1 MKLVNAFGPL
11 LHGTYGARFPRW
23 SKVSGSRVGRKA
35 KVDCHT
41 TNRRLA
47 NSPGGART
55 WVPSGAR
62 AVPSLTGRDRD
73 CKRAG
78 PRYRQQIPV
87 SDKSLVIVES
97 PAKAKTI
104 AAFLGSEFIVES
116 SIGHI
121 RDLPRRASDVPP
133 KFKKTAWA
141 RLGVDVDNDFKPL
154 YIIDGDKKDHIQRL
168 KTLLAGAGKL
178 YLATDEDREGES
190 IAWHLL
196 EVLNPKVPVLRM
208 AFHEITKKAI
218 EQAIQNPR
226 DIDQRL
232 VNAQEA
238 RRILDR
244 LYGYEVSPVLWKKV
258 MPKLSAGRVQSVST
272 RMVVDRE
279 AARMR
284 FVLAKYWD
292 IDATFETDLNGKGA
306 GSKGDG
312 VKGDGSKDSAAKDG
326 PSQFVATLVSVGGQ
340 RIATG
345 KDFDENGQLVRKD
358 ALILSEER
366 ARDLVVKL
374 GSSSFTVR
382 GVEQKPYR
390 RSPAAPFMTST
401 LQQEASRKLRFS
413 SARTMR
419 AAQDL
424 YEAGY
429 ITYMR
434 TDSTTLSDTALSAA
448 RSLIKELYGDEYLP
462 EKPRRYANKVK
473 NAQEAHEAIRPAGD
487 SFAHPSKVD
496 AEMGGDRGK
505 LYELIWKR
513 TVACQMEDS
522 RGQSVKLAIA
532 AVVDSEQLE
541 FAVTGNTITFP
552 GFLRAYVEGSDDPT
566 QELEQRERP
575 LPAVSEGQALEGVG
589 FEPKGHETQPPPR
602 YTEASL
608 VKALEEHGVGRP
620 STYASI
626 ISTIQQRG
634 YVWKKGSALVPSFKA
649 FAVVQLLEKHFS
661 DLVDYAF
668 TARMEDELDGIA
680 AGREDAVPWLKRFY
694 FGENDNGAP
703 EGRER
708 RADGKGDRKDDG
720 EPRALSVG
728 LRTLVAERLNEIDA
742 RAINSLPLGQD
753 DEGREV
759 IIRVGRYGPYLQRG
773 EETASIPEDLPP
785 DEMTLAKATELL
797 SAPSGDR
804 LLGTDPASGLP
815 VYVRSGRFGSYVQLG
830 EAGGKEK
837 PRTGSLLKSME
848 PSSMTLD
855 DALQMLSLPRV
866 VGEHPEKKEP
876 ITAQLGRYGPY
887 LSCGKDSRSLEK
899 EEEVFTIDL
908 ERALSLLAQP
918 KTRGNQRKAAEPI
931 KELGIDEYS
940 QAVITLREGRFG
952 LYVTDGETNASL
964 RKGDTPEGIDNARAQ
979 ELLHQRRER
988 APVKKK
994 RAKKKAVA
1002 APAKGAKAAAK
1013 KAGKVKSKASAG
1025 NGIAGDGLAG
1035 DGLAGDGA
1043 DEVPAQKAPASK
1055 RTAPKQAA
1063 SKQAAPKKVAA
1074 KKASKKA
1081 VAKKAVKTKGK
1092 SNGAKVAP
1100 RKPPAAPEAADSAE

>member
-1 MKLVNAFGPL
+1 VP
-11 LHGTYGARFPRW
+11 AR
-23 SKVSGSRVGRKA
+23 V
-35 KVDCHT
+35 T
-41 TNRRLA
+41 
-47 NSPGGART
+47 
-55 WVPSGAR
+55 
-62 AVPSLTGRDRD
+62 
-73 CKRAG
+73 CKK
-78 PRYRQQIPV
+78 PV

-104 AAFLGSEFIVES
+104 AAFLGPEFIVES

-133 KFKKTAWA
+133 KYKKESWA
-141 RLGVDVDNDFKPL
+141 RLGVDVDHDFKPL
-154 YIIDGDKKDHIQRL
+154 YIIDADKKEHIQRL
-168 KTLLAGAGKL
+168 KTLLAGASTL

-196 EVLNPKVPVLRM
+196 EVLDPKVPVLRM

-272 RMVVDRE
+272 RMVVERE

-284 FVLAKYWD
+284 FVIASYWD
-292 IDATFETDLNGKGA
+292 IDATFETADGGKE
-306 GSKGDG
+306 
-312 VKGDGSKDSAAKDG
+312 G
-326 PSQFVATLVSVGGQ
+326 PSKFVATLVTIDGQ

-345 KDFDENGQLVRKD
+345 KDFDEDGKLERKD
-358 ALILSEER
+358 ALVLTEQRAGELVTALSGQSFE
-366 ARDLVVKL
+366 VK
-374 GSSSFTVR
+374 S
-382 GVEQKPYR
+382 VEQKPNR
-390 RSPAAPFMTST
+390 RSPAPPFMTST

-434 TDSTTLSDTALSAA
+434 TDSTTLSDTALTAA

-462 EKPRRYANKVK
+462 EKPRFYANKVK

-487 SFAHPSKVD
+487 SFHHPSKVD
-496 AEMGGDRGK
+496 GEMGGDRSK

-522 RGQSVKLAIA
+522 RGQSVKIGISTR
-532 AVVDSEQLE
+532 VDGQNLD

-575 LPAVSEGQALEGVG
+575 LPAVSEGQKLEGLG

-608 VKALEEHGVGRP
+608 VKRLEELGVGRP

-680 AGREDAVPWLKRFY
+680 AGREEAVPWLKRFY
-694 FGENDNGAP
+694 FGEGSLGASP
-703 EGRER
+703 SPKRKDG
-708 RADGKGDRKDDG
+708 DGKESEG
-720 EPRALSVG
+720 RALSVG

-742 RAINSLPLGQD
+742 RAINSLPLGKDSQ
-753 DEGREV
+753 GRDV
-759 IIRVGRYGPYLQRG
+759 IIRVGRYGPYLQR
-773 EETASIPEDLPP
+773 EDVTASIPEDLPP
-785 DEMTLAKATELL
+785 DELTLAKANELL
-797 SAPSGDR
+797 EAPSGDR
-804 LLGTDPASGLP
+804 LLGNHPEDDLP

-837 PRTGSLLKSME
+837 PRTGSLLKSMLPAE
-848 PSSMTLD
+848 MTLE
-855 DALQMLSLPRV
+855 DALKMLSLPRV
-866 VGEHPEKKEP
+866 IGVHPEKNEP

-887 LSCGKDSRSLEK
+887 ISCGKDSRSLEK
-899 EEEVFTIDL
+899 EEDVFSVEL
-908 ERALSLLAQP
+908 PAALALLAQP
-918 KTRGNQRKAAEPI
+918 KTRGGQRKAAEPI
-931 KELGIDEYS
+931 KELGTDEYS
-940 QAVITLREGRFG
+940 GGVITLREGRFG

-964 RKGDTPEGIDNARAQ
+964 RKGDMPEGIDNARAQ

-994 RAKKKAVA
+994 RVKKKAVA
-1002 APAKGAKAAAK
+1002 SEKVGKATAKKAGKGKAKAAPDEADADDAEALDESDNDEAPSPKAAAAK
-1013 KAGKVKSKASAG
+1013 KAAPKKAGKKAPQKKLVAKKTGKSSDSPKKANAS
-1025 NGIAGDGLAG
+1025 
-1035 DGLAGDGA
+1035 
-1043 DEVPAQKAPASK
+1043 KPASK
-1055 RTAPKQAA
+1055 
-1063 SKQAAPKKVAA
+1063 
-1074 KKASKKA
+1074 KKA
-1081 VAKKAVKTKGK
+1081 
-1092 SNGAKVAP
+1092 
-1100 RKPPAAPEAADSAE
+1100 PEPENIGDTAE

>member
-1 MKLVNAFGPL
+1 
-11 LHGTYGARFPRW
+11 
-23 SKVSGSRVGRKA
+23 
-35 KVDCHT
+35 
-41 TNRRLA
+41 
-47 NSPGGART
+47 
-55 WVPSGAR
+55 
-62 AVPSLTGRDRD
+62 
-73 CKRAG
+73 
-78 PRYRQQIPV
+78 V

-121 RDLPRRASDVPP
+121 RDLPKRASDVPL
-133 KFKKTAWA
+133 KYKKTAWA

-154 YIIDGDKKDHIQRL
+154 YVIDGDKKEHIQRL
-168 KTLLAGAGKL
+168 KTLLADARQL

-226 DIDQRL
+226 EIDQRL

-279 AARMR
+279 VQRMR
-284 FVLAKYWD
+284 FVVARYWD
-292 IDATFETDLNGKGA
+292 IDATFQTEDETR
-306 GSKGDG
+306 
-312 VKGDGSKDSAAKDG
+312 
-326 PSQFVATLVSVGGQ
+326 FVASLVSVGGQ
-340 RIATG
+340 RVASG
-345 KDFDENGQLVRKD
+345 KDFDEDGKLERKD
-358 ALILSEER
+358 ALILSEQRVSEL
-366 ARDLVVKL
+366 AQAL
-374 GSSSFTVR
+374 GDASFHVNS
-382 GVEQKPYR
+382 VEQKPYK
-390 RSPAAPFMTST
+390 RSPAPPFMTST

-434 TDSTTLSDTALSAA
+434 TDSTTLSDTALAAA

-487 SFAHPSKVD
+487 SFVHPSKVE

-505 LYELIWKR
+505 LYELIWMR

-522 RGQSVKLAIA
+522 RGQSVKLTIA
-532 AVVDSEQLE
+532 ATVDGQQLD

-552 GFLRAYVEGSDDPT
+552 GFLRAYVEGSDDPG
-566 QELEQRERP
+566 QELEQRDRP
-575 LPAVSEGQALEGVG
+575 LPAVAEGQSLAGVA
-589 FEPKGHETQPPPR
+589 FDPKGHETQPPPR

-608 VKALEEHGVGRP
+608 VKRLEELGVGRP

-680 AGREDAVPWLKRFY
+680 AGREEAVPWLKRFY
-694 FGENDNGAP
+694 FGEDGAA
-703 EGRER
+703 ERSQSKRGAEADADEKSDGRM
-708 RADGKGDRKDDG
+708 A
-720 EPRALSVG
+720 AVG
-728 LRTLVAERLNEIDA
+728 LRSLVAERLNEIDA
-742 RAINSLPLGQD
+742 RAINSLPLGR
-753 DEGREV
+753 DEQGREV
-759 IIRVGRYGPYLQRG
+759 IIRVGRYGPYLQR
-773 EETASIPEDLPP
+773 EDVTASIPEDLPP
-785 DEMTLAKATELL
+785 DEMTIAKASELL
-797 SAPSGDR
+797 EAPSGDR
-804 LLGTDPASGLP
+804 LLGTDEESGLP

-837 PRTGSLLKSME
+837 PRTGSLLKSMQ
-848 PSSMTLD
+848 PSEMTLA
-855 DALQMLSLPRV
+855 DALKMLSLPRV
-866 VGEHPEKKEP
+866 VGEHPEQKQP
-876 ITAQLGRYGPY
+876 VTAQLGRYGPY
-887 LSCGKDSRSLEK
+887 ISCGKDSRSLEK
-899 EEEVFTIDL
+899 EEDVFSVTL
-908 ERALSLLAQP
+908 EQAMVLFAQP
-918 KTRGNQRKAAEPI
+918 KTRGQRKASEPI
-931 KELGIDEYS
+931 KELGVDEYS
-940 QAVITLREGRFG
+940 GGTITLREGRFG

-964 RKGDTPEGIDNARAQ
+964 RKDDTPDSIDNARAQ

-994 RAKKKAVA
+994 KAKKKAA
-1002 APAKGAKAAAK
+1002 ASSEKAAAGKGKKKAGKAKAAADTAAEANGSDEDEAPRSRASQPPSKAAAK
-1013 KAGKVKSKASAG
+1013 KAS
-1025 NGIAGDGLAG
+1025 
-1035 DGLAGDGA
+1035 
-1043 DEVPAQKAPASK
+1043 
-1055 RTAPKQAA
+1055 
-1063 SKQAAPKKVAA
+1063 A
-1074 KKASKKA
+1074 KKPQKKL
-1081 VAKKAVKTKGK
+1081 VAKKAKSKGTGKK
-1092 SNGAKVAP
+1092 SSKPSP
-1100 RKPPAAPEAADSAE
+1100 RDSEPAGDSVE

>member
-1 MKLVNAFGPL
+1 
-11 LHGTYGARFPRW
+11 
-23 SKVSGSRVGRKA
+23 
-35 KVDCHT
+35 
-41 TNRRLA
+41 
-47 NSPGGART
+47 
-55 WVPSGAR
+55 
-62 AVPSLTGRDRD
+62 
-73 CKRAG
+73 
-78 PRYRQQIPV
+78 V

-121 RDLPRRASDVPP
+121 RDLPRRASDVPL

-154 YIIDGDKKDHIQRL
+154 YIIDADKKEHIQRL
-168 KTLLAGAGKL
+168 KTLLAGADKL

-196 EVLNPKVPVLRM
+196 EVLDPKVPVLRM

-272 RMVVDRE
+272 RIVVDRE

-292 IDATFETDLNGKGA
+292 IDATFETSTDPA
-306 GSKGDG
+306 E
-312 VKGDGSKDSAAKDG
+312 G
-326 PSQFVATLVSVGGQ
+326 PNKFVATLVAVDGQ

-345 KDFDENGQLVRKD
+345 KDFDEDGKLERKD
-358 ALILSEER
+358 ALVLTEER
-366 ARDLVVKL
+366 AGELVTAL
-374 GSSSFTVR
+374 GSASFAVKS
-382 GVEQKPYR
+382 VEQKPNR
-390 RSPAAPFMTST
+390 RSPAPPFMTST

-434 TDSTTLSDTALSAA
+434 TDSTTLSDTALTAA
-448 RSLIKELYGDEYLP
+448 RSLINELYGNEYLP

-487 SFAHPSKVD
+487 SFSHPSKVER
-496 AEMGGDRGK
+496 EMGGDRGK

-522 RGQSVKLAIA
+522 RGQSVKVGIGSRANGQ
-532 AVVDSEQLE
+532 ELE
-541 FAVTGNTITFP
+541 FVVTGNTITFP

-575 LPAVSEGQALEGVG
+575 LPAVTEGQSLRGLG

-602 YTEASL
+602 FTEASL
-608 VKALEEHGVGRP
+608 VKRLEELGVGRP

-680 AGREDAVPWLKRFY
+680 AGREEAVPWLRRFY
-694 FGENDNGAP
+694 FGEA
-703 EGRER
+703 
-708 RADGKGDRKDDG
+708 ADGAAKKNGRGKDDG
-720 EPRALSVG
+720 GEERALHVG

-742 RAINSLPLGQD
+742 RAINSLPLGRD
-753 DEGREV
+753 DQNREI
-759 IIRVGRYGPYLQRG
+759 IIRVGRYGPYLQR
-773 EETASIPEDLPP
+773 EDVTASIPEDLPP
-785 DEMTLAKATELL
+785 DELTLTKASELL
-797 SAPSGDR
+797 EAPSGDR
-804 LLGTDPASGLP
+804 LLGSDPASSLP

-837 PRTGSLLKSME
+837 PRTGSLLKSMK
-848 PSSMTLD
+848 PSEMTLD

-866 VGEHPEKKEP
+866 IGEHPEQKQP

-887 LSCGKDSRSLEK
+887 ISCGKDSRSLEK
-899 EEEVFTIDL
+899 EEDVFSIDL
-908 ERALSLLAQP
+908 PGALALLAQP
-918 KTRGNQRKAAEPI
+918 KTRGAQRKAAEPI
-931 KELGIDEYS
+931 KELGVDEYS
-940 QAVITLREGRFG
+940 GGVITLREGRFG

-964 RKGDTPEGIDNARAQ
+964 RKDDTPDSIDNARAQ

-994 RAKKKAVA
+994 RAKKKAA
-1002 APAKGAKAAAK
+1002 AAAEKAPKVAAK
-1013 KAGKVKSKASAG
+1013 KAGKSKGKSRPNSDADTDGALAADSVNEAPESKAGKSKA
-1025 NGIAGDGLAG
+1025 
-1035 DGLAGDGA
+1035 
-1043 DEVPAQKAPASK
+1043 PPPKKP
-1055 RTAPKQAA
+1055 APKN
-1063 SKQAAPKKVAA
+1063 PA
-1074 KKASKKA
+1074 KKAAQKKL
-1081 VAKKAVKTKGK
+1081 VAKK
-1092 SNGAKVAP
+1092 GAKSSAVPAKSGDTAP
-1100 RKPPAAPEAADSAE
+1100 TPPKKRATKTENVGDIAE

>member
-1 MKLVNAFGPL
+1 M
-11 LHGTYGARFPRW
+11 
-23 SKVSGSRVGRKA
+23 
-35 KVDCHT
+35 
-41 TNRRLA
+41 
-47 NSPGGART
+47 
-55 WVPSGAR
+55 
-62 AVPSLTGRDRD
+62 
-73 CKRAG
+73 
-78 PRYRQQIPV
+78 

-133 KFKKTAWA
+133 KYKKEAWA

-154 YIIDGDKKDHIQRL
+154 YIIDGDKKEHIQRL
-168 KTLLAGAGKL
+168 KTLLAGAKQL

-196 EVLNPKVPVLRM
+196 EVLEPKVPVLRM

-226 DIDQRL
+226 EIDQRL

-279 AARMR
+279 SARMR

-292 IDATFETDLNGKGA
+292 IDATFEAENE
-306 GSKGDG
+306 
-312 VKGDGSKDSAAKDG
+312 VQDG
-326 PSQFVATLVSVGGQ
+326 PTKFVATLVGVGGQ

-345 KDFDENGQLVRKD
+345 KDFDQDGKLERKD
-358 ALILSEER
+358 ALILTEEH
-366 ARDLVVKL
+366 AQKLVVGL
-374 GSSSFTVR
+374 AQASFKVR
-382 GVEQKPYR
+382 SVEQKPNR
-390 RSPAAPFMTST
+390 RSPAPPFMTST

-434 TDSTTLSDTALSAA
+434 TDSSTLSDTALSAA

-487 SFAHPSKVD
+487 AFHHPSKVE

-513 TVACQMEDS
+513 TVAFQREDS
-522 RGQSVKLAIA
+522 RGQSVKLSIA
-532 AVVDSEQLE
+532 SRVDGQELE

-575 LPAVSEGQALEGVG
+575 LPPVAEGQSLTGVEY
-589 FEPKGHETQPPPR
+589 EPKGHETQPPPR

-608 VKALEEHGVGRP
+608 VKRLEELGVGRP

-649 FAVVQLLEKHFS
+649 FAVVQLLEKHFA

-680 AGREDAVPWLKRFY
+680 AGREEAVPWLKRFY
-694 FGENDNGAP
+694 FGEESKGASRKNGD
-703 EGRER
+703 GSVRESG
-708 RADGKGDRKDDG
+708 AG
-720 EPRALSVG
+720 RALSVG

-742 RAINSLPLGQD
+742 RAINSLPLGRDAQN
-753 DEGREV
+753 REV
-759 IIRVGRYGPYLQRG
+759 IIRVGRYGPYLQR
-773 EETASIPEDLPP
+773 EDVTASIPEDLPP
-785 DEMTLAKATELL
+785 DELTLAKASELL
-797 SAPSGDR
+797 EAPSGDR
-804 LLGTDPASGLP
+804 LLGTDPESELP
-815 VYVRSGRFGSYVQLG
+815 VYVRTGRFGSYVQLG

-837 PRTGSLLKSME
+837 PRTGSLLKAMQ
-848 PSSMTLD
+848 PSEMTLE
-855 DALQMLSLPRV
+855 DALKMLSLPRV

-887 LSCGKDSRSLEK
+887 ISCGKDSRSLEK
-899 EEEVFTIDL
+899 EEDVFSIEVPA
-908 ERALSLLAQP
+908 ALALLAQP
-918 KTRGNQRKAAEPI
+918 KTRGGQRKAAEPI
-931 KELGIDEYS
+931 KEIGTDEYS
-940 QAVITLREGRFG
+940 GGVITLREGRFG

-964 RKGDTPEGIDNARAQ
+964 RKGDTPESIDNARAQ

-994 RAKKKAVA
+994 RAKKKVVA
-1002 APAKGAKAAAK
+1002 SDKPSKAAAK
-1013 KAGKVKSKASAG
+1013 KAPSKAKAPSDD
-1025 NGIAGDGLAG
+1025 AGDGLDEA
-1035 DGLAGDGA
+1035 A
-1043 DEVPAQKAPASK
+1043 DEPPKSKVTSKKAPK
-1055 RTAPKQAA
+1055 AA
-1063 SKQAAPKKVAA
+1063 KKVAG
-1074 KKASKKA
+1074 KKL
-1081 VAKKAVKTKGK
+1081 VAKKAGK
-1092 SNGAKVAP
+1092 SKAGETKAGDS
-1100 RKPPAAPEAADSAE
+1100 KPPKKQPAPETEVGEPAE

>member
-1 MKLVNAFGPL
+1 
-11 LHGTYGARFPRW
+11 
-23 SKVSGSRVGRKA
+23 
-35 KVDCHT
+35 
-41 TNRRLA
+41 
-47 NSPGGART
+47 
-55 WVPSGAR
+55 
-62 AVPSLTGRDRD
+62 
-73 CKRAG
+73 
-78 PRYRQQIPV
+78 V

-104 AAFLGSEFIVES
+104 AAFLGSDFIVES

-154 YIIDGDKKDHIQRL
+154 YIIDGDKKEHIQRL
-168 KTLLAGAGKL
+168 KTLLAGARRL

-190 IAWHLL
+190 IAWHLF
-196 EVLNPKVPVLRM
+196 EVLSPKVPVLRM

-258 MPKLSAGRVQSVST
+258 MPKLSAGRVQSVAT

-279 AARMR
+279 AQRMR

-292 IDATFETDLNGKGA
+292 IDATFETDA
-306 GSKGDG
+306 DP
-312 VKGDGSKDSAAKDG
+312 KDG
-326 PSQFVATLVSVGGQ
+326 PNKFVATLVTVDGQ
-340 RIATG
+340 RVATG
-345 KDFDENGQLVRKD
+345 KDFGENGQLERKD
-358 ALILSEER
+358 VLILGEER
-366 ARDLVVKL
+366 VNQMVSALARASFEVK
-374 GSSSFTVR
+374 S
-382 GVEQKPYR
+382 VEQKPYR

-434 TDSTTLSDTALSAA
+434 TDSTTLSDTALTAA
-448 RSLIKELYGDEYLP
+448 RTLITELYGNEYLP
-462 EKPRRYANKVK
+462 DKPRRYANKVK

-487 SFAHPSKVD
+487 SFVHPSNVER
-496 AEMGGDRGK
+496 EMGGDRGK

-522 RGQSVKLAIA
+522 RGQSVKLGISAR
-532 AVVDSEQLE
+532 VDGQELE
-541 FAVTGNTITFP
+541 FVVTGNTITFP

-575 LPAVSEGQALEGVG
+575 LPPVVEGQRLNGVA
-589 FEPKGHETQPPPR
+589 FEPKSHETQPPPR

-608 VKALEEHGVGRP
+608 VKRLEELGVGRP

-649 FAVVQLLEKHFS
+649 FAVVQLLEKHFA

-680 AGREDAVPWLKRFY
+680 AGREEAVPWLRRFY
-694 FGENDNGAP
+694 FGEEPSAGNQKKNGEAK
-703 EGRER
+703 GKG
-708 RADGKGDRKDDG
+708 ADG
-720 EPRALSVG
+720 PALRVG

-742 RAINSLPLGQD
+742 RAINSLPLGKDDQD
-753 DEGREV
+753 REV
-759 IIRVGRYGPYLQRG
+759 IIRVGRYGPYLQR
-773 EETASIPEDLPP
+773 EDVTASIPEDLPP
-785 DEMTLAKATELL
+785 DEMTLAKASELL
-797 SAPSGDR
+797 EAPSGDR

-837 PRTGSLLKSME
+837 PRTGSLLKSMT
-848 PSSMTLD
+848 PSEMTLD
-855 DALQMLSLPRV
+855 DALKMLSLPRV
-866 VGEHPEKKEP
+866 IGDHPEKKEP

-887 LSCGKDSRSLEK
+887 ISCGKDSRSLEK
-899 EEEVFTIDL
+899 EEEVFSIDL
-908 ERALSLLAQP
+908 PAALALLAQP
-918 KTRGNQRKAAEPI
+918 KTRGQRKAAEPI
-931 KELGIDEYS
+931 KEIGVDEYS
-940 QAVITLREGRFG
+940 GGVITLREGRFG

-964 RKGDTPEGIDNARAQ
+964 RKGDTPDSIDNARAQ

-994 RAKKKAVA
+994 RVKKKAAAAAEKAPKAKASGKKPGKGKAKSA
-1002 APAKGAKAAAK
+1002 APESDGVLADDGEEQAPKSKAPPAKKAAAK
-1013 KAGKVKSKASAG
+1013 KS
-1025 NGIAGDGLAG
+1025 
-1035 DGLAGDGA
+1035 
-1043 DEVPAQKAPASK
+1043 P
-1055 RTAPKQAA
+1055 
-1063 SKQAAPKKVAA
+1063 A
-1074 KKASKKA
+1074 KKASKSAPAKKL
-1081 VAKKAVKTKGK
+1081 VAKKGGK
-1092 SNGAKVAP
+1092 STPSKAPAKKRSSAP
-1100 RKPPAAPEAADSAE
+1100 DAIGDSAE

>member
-1 MKLVNAFGPL
+1 M
-11 LHGTYGARFPRW
+11 
-23 SKVSGSRVGRKA
+23 
-35 KVDCHT
+35 
-41 TNRRLA
+41 
-47 NSPGGART
+47 
-55 WVPSGAR
+55 
-62 AVPSLTGRDRD
+62 
-73 CKRAG
+73 
-78 PRYRQQIPV
+78 

-104 AAFLGSEFIVES
+104 AAFLGPDYIVES

-121 RDLPRRASDVPP
+121 RDLPRRASDVPL
-133 KFKKTAWA
+133 KYKKQPWA

-154 YIIDGDKKDHIQRL
+154 YIIDADKKEHIQRL
-168 KTLLAGAGKL
+168 KTLLSTARQL

-196 EVLNPKVPVLRM
+196 EVLEPKVPVLRM

-226 DIDQRL
+226 EIDQRL

-272 RMVVDRE
+272 RMVVERE

-284 FVLAKYWD
+284 FVLAQYWD
-292 IDATFETDLNGKGA
+292 IDAEFETEDK
-306 GSKGDG
+306 SKF
-312 VKGDGSKDSAAKDG
+312 
-326 PSQFVATLVSVGGQ
+326 QATLVSVGGQ
-340 RIATG
+340 RVATG
-345 KDFDENGQLVRKD
+345 KDFDEGGQLERKN
-358 ALILSEER
+358 ALILTEEAAR
-366 ARDLVVKL
+366 ALAQQLAASAFKVQ
-374 GSSSFTVR
+374 S
-382 GVEQKPYR
+382 VEQKPNR
-390 RSPAAPFMTST
+390 RSPAPPFMTST
-401 LQQEASRKLRFS
+401 LQQEAGRKLRFS

-434 TDSTTLSDTALSAA
+434 TDSTTLSDTAVDAA
-448 RSLIKELYGDEYLP
+448 RALIAELYGNEYLP
-462 EKPRRYANKVK
+462 PKPRRYANKVK

-487 SFAHPSKVD
+487 SFSHPSKVEG
-496 AEMGGDRGK
+496 EMGGDRGK

-522 RGQSVKLAIA
+522 RGQSVKLGIQAQ
-532 AVVDSEQLE
+532 VNGQNVE

-575 LPAVSEGQALEGVG
+575 LPAVTEGQSLDGRG

-608 VKALEEHGVGRP
+608 VKRLEELGVGRP

-649 FAVVQLLEKHFS
+649 FAVVQLLEKHFA

-680 AGREDAVPWLKRFY
+680 AGREEAVPWLKRFY
-694 FGENDNGAP
+694 FGEASEGAAKPNGAA
-703 EGRER
+703 GK
-708 RADGKGDRKDDG
+708 DGAPTT
-720 EPRALSVG
+720 ELSVG

-742 RAINSLPLGQD
+742 RAINSLPLGKD
-753 DEGREV
+753 GEGRDI
-759 IIRVGRYGPYLQRG
+759 IIRVGRYGPYLQR
-773 EETASIPEDLPP
+773 EDSTASIPEDLPP
-785 DEMTLAKATELL
+785 DELTLTKAMEMLE
-797 SAPSGDR
+797 APSGDR
-804 LLGTDPASGLP
+804 LLGTEPESALP

-837 PRTGSLLKSME
+837 PRTGSLLKSMVPAE
-848 PSSMTLD
+848 MTLD
-855 DALQMLSLPRV
+855 DALKMLSLPRV
-866 VGEHPEKKEP
+866 VGEHPEQKQP
-876 ITAQLGRYGPY
+876 ITAQIGRYGPY
-887 LSCGKDSRSLEK
+887 ISSGKDSRSLEK
-899 EEEVFTIDL
+899 EEDVFSIGL
-908 ERALSLLAQP
+908 EQALVLFAQP
-918 KTRGNQRKAAEPI
+918 KTRGQRKAAEPI
-931 KELGIDEYS
+931 KELGTDEYS
-940 QAVITLREGRFG
+940 GGVITLREGRFG

-964 RKGDTPEGIDNARAQ
+964 RKDDSPDGIDNARAQ

-994 RAKKKAVA
+994 RAKKKAVTS
-1002 APAKGAKAAAK
+1002 AKPAAAK
-1013 KAGKVKSKASAG
+1013 KAANKKAPSKAKSTTDVEG
-1025 NGIAGDGLAG
+1025 PE
-1035 DGLAGDGA
+1035 
-1043 DEVPAQKAPASK
+1043 EVLS
-1055 RTAPKQAA
+1055 
-1063 SKQAAPKKVAA
+1063 AAPRSKPAA
-1074 KKASKKA
+1074 KKAASKKA
-1081 VAKKAVKTKGK
+1081 AEKKPLQKKLVAKK
-1092 SNGAKVAP
+1092 NGASKVAP
-1100 RKPPAAPEAADSAE
+1100 KKRGPDSVRVGKSAE